1 MILSSCLLFCPLK
14 AYTQAMDKDP
24 QKRLEAMQD
33 PAPENTFPSTSGRN
47 CAKSGSSNSTVFLK
61 WPSDDE

>member
-1 MILSSCLLFCPLK
+1 
-14 AYTQAMDKDP
+14 MDKDP

-33 PAPENTFPSTSGRN
+33 PPSENTFPSTSGRN
-47 CAKSGSSNSTVFLK
+47 CAKPGSSNPAVFLK